1 MFFILLILS
10 FVYKDIFISS
20 DSSFES
26 IDIGIKTIVLRLLF
40 KIELSLLLIAN
51 LISGLRLLRIP
62 DWTNKDVARYGPI
75 KKIKILNDFFDD
87 ILKIIKG
94 ETRNI
99 RPKLKTNKLISF
111 LIILFLFIKK

>member
-20 DSSFES
+20 ESSFES
-26 IDIGIKTIVLRLLF
+26 IDIGIKTIVWLLF

-99 RPKLKTNKLISF
+99 RPKLKINKLISLF
-111 LIILFLFIKK
+111 IILSLFIKK